1 MKLCR
6 QLANLL
12 ILLIGF
18 IPTLMFAQQWQI
30 GVLAQRGIAQTHA
43 TWQPWIDW
51 LNQQFAPHHQ
61 FSLVTLNL
69 NDLAEDRAKQ
79 IDFILSNQAQFFYL
93 TSSEVRWLVTLKSPR
108 QMAHD
113 STGRIGSAIFVRQD
127 SPFYTLQDLKHQRIS
142 AVGEYAFGGFLL
154 GYNELYQ
161 QGLIEHHD
169 FQLVFTGFPVDN
181 TLLLLQEKKVDAAI
195 VPVCILEEL
204 AQEGAIKAEN
214 FRLLSGKENA
224 LGCLASTELLPNW
237 SLAAMPQ
244 VPTELASKM
253 ITKLL
258 SESPTHLPQWT
269 PPHSTAQA
277 DELLRQLYKH
287 PKQRLWDSVKYWLA
301 QHKIAILSIIL
312 LLFLNYLW
320 ISLQIHRKSQALK
333 RAYQEMQQYEQQLIQ
348 ADRLA
353 ILGEMSAGIAHE
365 INQPLA
371 AIRMYLE
378 GMQQQLTNQSASA
391 KTLEIVDKT
400 LVQVDR
406 SADII
411 RNLLNWTKGKSEENA
426 ESVELKSLLRRVIQ
440 FMSHKPKNQ
449 CRIHLTCPDKIFVAI
464 KPTLLEQILCNCL
477 LNATQAGATDIQIIA
492 MPQDSQVH
500 LQLIDN
506 GTGFSPE
513 ELQFPFVPF
522 RTRKPNGLGLGL
534 VLCQRLIQNA
544 GGDIRLNNRSDQSGA
559 DISLTLPF
567 IKDAIC

>member
-12 ILLIGF
+12 ILLF
-18 IPTLMFAQQWQI
+18 SVIPTLLFAQQWQI

-61 FSLVTLNL
+61 FSLITLNL
-69 NDLAEDRAKQ
+69 NDLAEERANQ

-93 TSSEVRWLVTLKSPR
+93 NSNEVRWLVTLKSPR
-108 QMAHD
+108 QITRD
-113 STGRIGSAIFVRQD
+113 STGRIGSAILVRQD
-127 SPFYTLQDLKHQRIS
+127 SPFYTLRDLKHQRIS
-142 AVGEYAFGGFLL
+142 AVGQHAFGGFLL

-161 QGLIEHHD
+161 QGLIEHQD
-169 FQLVFTGFPVDN
+169 FNLVFTGFPVDN

-195 VPVCILEEL
+195 VPVCIFEEL
-204 AQEGAIKAEN
+204 VQEGAIKAEN
-214 FRLLSGKENA
+214 FRLLGGKEND

-253 ITKLL
+253 VTKLL
-258 SESPTHLPQWT
+258 SEIPDHLPQWT
-269 PPHSTAQA
+269 PPHSTSQA

-287 PKQRLWDSVKYWLA
+287 PKQRVWDNVKYWLE

-378 GMQQQLTNQSASA
+378 GMQQQLVNQSTSA

-411 RNLLNWTKGKSEENA
+411 RNLLNWTKGKSEENT
-426 ESVELKSLLRRVIQ
+426 ESVELKSLLHRVIQ
-440 FMSHKPKNQ
+440 FISHQPKNQ
-449 CRIHLTCPDKIFVAI
+449 CRIHLTCTDNIFVAI
-464 KPTLLEQILCNCL
+464 KPTLLEQILCNCI
-477 LNATQAGATDIQIIA
+477 LNAIQAGATEIQIIA
-492 MPQDSQVH
+492 IPQDSRVH
-500 LQLIDN
+500 IQLLDN

-534 VLCQRLIQNA
+534 VLCQRLIQRV

-559 DISLTLPF
+559 DISLTLP
-567 IKDAIC
+567 ITKEEIC